1 MKKLVECYILIGI
14 FLFIE
19 VSNCD
24 TSIYDKNLG
33 LYKCENNSLVTNTQF
48 CDYNSCSNYQFYSL
62 YYSNCMYYCHDGLIS
77 QDNNCSSSSI
87 CIDGYEWNTSEQKCK
102 QQSIC
107 KESVID
113 KDLSLYQC
121 QNCSLAIDS
130 KHCKNSCKH
139 SQFYQELSGYCM
151 TYCGNGSIAF
161 QGQSSCQTQYECVDG
176 SSYSQIENKC
186 IRKKT
191 CSKKVYDLSLN
202 LFQCLNCT
210 FTSDIKYCDNDCDG
224 NYFSASHGCMAYCGN
239 GIIAQNKKSCI
250 NSELC
255 IDGFQW
261 SKKDNQCKKCDQ
273 LVYDKSLNLYQ
284 CPNCSIVSNIQY
296 CQNTCKTQQYF
307 SQINSNCYQQCE
319 NGRIQ
324 NENQICSASSNLCID
339 GFQWDNKFN
348 KCIQCA
354 QTALD
359 SNLNLQYCPNCSL
372 VSDLQ
377 DCQNE
382 CQYSQYF
389 SKSESKCMKYCGNGI
404 VQSLNEDC
412 QYSQLC
418 IDGFNW
424 NSQNFKCQKN
434 CNQEIFD
441 SNLQI
446 YQCQNCSLVLNTS
459 DCSICQKSEYF
470 SANIYACKH
479 YCGNGLIASD
489 ENGCQFSNYCID
501 GYMWST
507 QDNKCKK
514 CEENILDSNLNLFTC
529 SNCSFT
535 SNIQNCSICGAS
547 EYYSKQYNQCVQL
560 CDDGL
565 ILIDEDSCES
575 ANKCIDEFKF
585 NIQTKKCEKCSQSLI
600 DANFNIYQCPSCFLA
615 TNNEFCQKK
624 CLTSQ
629 IFSLQYGC
637 MTYCGDGF
645 MALNQSSCQKT
656 NVCIDGFQFIE
667 KIQKCEKC
675 SQKSFS
681 ENPKLYQ
688 CDNCS
693 LVTDIKYC
701 QNNCTVDQFY
711 LNQQNKC
718 MHYCQ
723 NGFIAEDISNCFSNL
738 FCLDGSQWNFQTK
751 KCEASIQIQCPSGKV
766 PDTYVKI
773 CSNCSFVTDTSSC
786 QNSCYLTSN
795 LYFNEQK
802 NQCWYYC
809 GDGIISQNQSGCKT
823 SNECV
828 DGFQWNSDSRSC
840 QKQFNCPSI
849 LMDSNVKLCDNCS
862 LVTDTNFCKNECNY
876 YSKGGLVY
884 YYQQES
890 RCMFYC
896 GDGLIAQNKSGCSLE
911 RTNTCIDG
919 FQWDYSQNK
928 CVISQP
934 SNIINDTIPD
944 NYVKVCNNQSFV
956 VDTQYCQNE
965 CSESQYYDYQQN
977 QCMYY
982 CRNGLIAPNQSL
994 CQSTNICVNG
1004 YILNSIDR
1012 ICEKKLIC
1020 EEKIVDSILGIYQ
1033 CPNCSLVTNTQFCQ
1047 NKCLNSQFY
1056 SQANCMIHCGQG
1068 LIAKEHQSCQSSN
1081 LCIDG
1086 YIFTEEGKCNPYDF
1100 MISQKMDQNLLI
1112 ICVAIAAFFI
1122 FVIIIFV
1129 IWVVKKIQSIKK
1141 VQIDHSEKTQKQQL
1155 EAQKNMAVHQEEIQA
1170 LQQKL
1175 QKMQQIAQNEI
1186 ILCMNNQ
1193 KEDLEEQSFSQQT
1206 INMLN
1211 NQQQ

>member
-1 MKKLVECYILIGI
+1 MILISAGIYIKTYKEEYNNINSLSIKRETSNFGLETPQLIDIIIQLQNLKELNIFLRKGEDNQNDISNEDFAQLFGKGISQLIGLEKLFIQLNYNSIYPLALSKLGLGIGYCENLTELNLNLYSSHFKDCQIAEFFAHLKNCQKLTHLNLKVGLQLCVDQKNKSCQGLGIKNLLNLTKLTLYLTNIQKDDQLLNIFVDLKNCKKLKNFDLSLDKIQNGSISIIGQGIEGYESLTDLNLNIMKDNVMSNNLFTEIRGMVNLKTLVLDFEGCLLEGEALSLFGSQMGMFPNLESLKLLLKKNDIDGKTISLIVSELEINKKLLTLNLILKYQNLKCQDMIPLGVALSKLQNINTLKLDLNNNQISSKGFYELINCIENCSRLQYLSIDLSQNLINNSFQSGQQNNQNLKINEPQKNQILAKSSQLSSLLLSFDNQSQVISDFKELICQIKKFSSLKYIQIDQFRETEEWEWYDQDSVEQLDFPQILKRKCSKLNEKYSFKEITTLFSNTQIHFKKQNILTSLFYYHNNIDKIDNIKAKTNAEELLVHSQLLAAVAPQHDLLQVELQKFKKNTELQEMKKLVECYILIGI

-24 TSIYDKNLG
+24 TK
-33 LYKCENNSLVTNTQF
+33 
-48 CDYNSCSNYQFYSL
+48 
-62 YYSNCMYYCHDGLIS
+62 
-77 QDNNCSSSSI
+77 
-87 CIDGYEWNTSEQKCK
+87 
-102 QQSIC
+102 
-107 KESVID
+107 SVID

-210 FTSDIKYCDNDCDG
+210 FTSDIN
-224 NYFSASHGCMAYCGN
+224 
-239 GIIAQNKKSCI
+239 
-250 NSELC
+250 
-255 IDGFQW
+255 
-261 SKKDNQCKKCDQ
+261 
-273 LVYDKSLNLYQ
+273 LNLYQ

-382 CQYSQYF
+382 CQYSY
-389 SKSESKCMKYCGNGI
+389 
-404 VQSLNEDC
+404 
-412 QYSQLC
+412 
-418 IDGFNW
+418 
-424 NSQNFKCQKN
+424 
-434 CNQEIFD
+434 
-441 SNLQI
+441 
-446 YQCQNCSLVLNTS
+446 
-459 DCSICQKSEYF
+459 
-470 SANIYACKH
+470 
-479 YCGNGLIASD
+479 
-489 ENGCQFSNYCID
+489 
-501 GYMWST
+501 
-507 QDNKCKK
+507 
-514 CEENILDSNLNLFTC
+514 
-529 SNCSFT
+529 
-535 SNIQNCSICGAS
+535 
-547 EYYSKQYNQCVQL
+547 
-560 CDDGL
+560 
-565 ILIDEDSCES
+565 
-575 ANKCIDEFKF
+575 
-585 NIQTKKCEKCSQSLI
+585 
-600 DANFNIYQCPSCFLA
+600 
-615 TNNEFCQKK
+615 
-624 CLTSQ
+624 
-629 IFSLQYGC
+629 
-637 MTYCGDGF
+637 
-645 MALNQSSCQKT
+645 
-656 NVCIDGFQFIE
+656 
-667 KIQKCEKC
+667 
-675 SQKSFS
+675 
-681 ENPKLYQ
+681 
-688 CDNCS
+688 

-786 QNSCYLTSN
+786 QNSCYLTN
-795 LYFNEQK
+795 
-802 NQCWYYC
+802 
-809 GDGIISQNQSGCKT
+809 
-823 SNECV
+823 
-828 DGFQWNSDSRSC
+828 
-840 QKQFNCPSI
+840 
-849 LMDSNVKLCDNCS
+849 
-862 LVTDTNFCKNECNY
+862 
-876 YSKGGLVY
+876 
-884 YYQQES
+884 
-890 RCMFYC
+890 
-896 GDGLIAQNKSGCSLE
+896 
-911 RTNTCIDG
+911 
-919 FQWDYSQNK
+919 
-928 CVISQP
+928 
-934 SNIINDTIPD
+934 